1 MKRQWNIFITWS
13 WLDGIGEQRD
23 FQNNEKTMERD
34 FQNNEKTM
42 EHFDHWIMT
51 RQYNCTQIFYL
62 ISFFPF
68 IFKKFGRRNVK
79 PISANCVFIFYTKRR
94 KPWED

>member
-1 MKRQWNIFITWS
+1 
-13 WLDGIGEQRD
+13 
-23 FQNNEKTMERD
+23 MERD

-42 EHFDHWIMT
+42 EHFDHWIMTGWRGEQWDFQNNEKTMEHFDHLIMT

-68 IFKKFGRRNVK
+68 IFKKFGGQNVK

-94 KPWED
+94 KP